1 MLGVQYSFS
10 VLGYLIFTKANQKV
24 KGIRL
29 IYINTY
35 TFNSLYERLE
45 DSEEVIITRL
55 HRQYRGQNKKD
66 NRTNNHLQNITQK
79 TKDRARRTSL
89 KTMGEH
95 RCSGRVCSSCSTC
108 DTHRITLFTNPIYL
122 PLLAKRGVANLH
134 KHQSLDTSIFWC
146 QPSWFLLQKSAYLA
160 EKIQR
165 FQRKSS
171 KFQMYMLSYLLYL
184 YYQRRV
190 TIFFLNKVRYTV
202 KPALKGT
209 SI

>member
-1 MLGVQYSFS
+1 MGRSILEFR
-10 VLGYLIFTKANQKV
+10 V

-95 RCSGRVCSSCSTC
+95 RCSGMVCSSCSTC
-108 DTHRITLFTNPIYL
+108 DTHRITLLTNPIYL

-146 QPSWFLLQKSAYLA
+146 QPVLVFTPKVCILSGEDS
-160 EKIQR
+160 KI
-165 FQRKSS
+165 S
-171 KFQMYMLSYLLYL
+171 K
-184 YYQRRV
+184 
-190 TIFFLNKVRYTV
+190 K
-202 KPALKGT
+202 
-209 SI
+209 

>member
-1 MLGVQYSFS
+1 MFLLS
-10 VLGYLIFTKANQKV
+10 LEIPIFRWIPKYMDRSILEFRV

-29 IYINTY
+29 IYIITY

-45 DSEEVIITRL
+45 DSEEVSITRL
-55 HRQYRGQNKKD
+55 QRQYRGQDKKD

-146 QPSWFLLQKSAYLA
+146 QPVLVFTPKVCIVS

-165 FQRKSS
+165 FQRSS
-171 KFQMYMLSYLLYL
+171 EYKCYSTLVWPERRSDTRSFQRDVSML
-184 YYQRRV
+184 
-190 TIFFLNKVRYTV
+190 KV
-202 KPALKGT
+202 KPPR
-209 SI
+209 